1 MAEEAVVEAPQG
13 QQVDDLPRKVAVAV
27 PWRTFLLWF
36 GDVWKPGQ
44 HMALIAPTDSGK
56 TTFAVPVLK
65 LRLWVLAFDPKGG
78 DTRLQLSG
86 FQRITRWPPPEK
98 VRQDIAEGRPARLI
112 VGGINRSRADR
123 DKNLEFQR
131 HVLGEAFDE
140 GGWTVYLDEYQIL
153 ADRRMGGMDK
163 ESELLLISAR
173 DPKAMTIVTAYQAPA
188 WVPRAS
194 TRQATWIVIW
204 PTRDE
209 QVVKSLAEK
218 MGRDWREL
226 LAALRA
232 LPRHHVLIGGTDM
245 DAPLVITK
253 APALG

>member
-1 MAEEAVVEAPQG
+1 MTSPPPG
-13 QQVDDLPRKVAVAV
+13 SQVDDLPRKIAVAV
-27 PWRTFLLWF
+27 PWSTFLLWF
-36 GDVWKPGQ
+36 SDVWKPGQ

-65 LRLWVLAFDPKGG
+65 LRNYVLAFDPKGG
-78 DTRLQLSG
+78 DTRLAKSG
-86 FQRITRWPPPEK
+86 FTRITRWPPPRE
-98 VRQDIAEGRPARLI
+98 VMEDISEGRPARLI
-112 VGGINRSRADR
+112 VGAVVRTRAQRDR
-123 DKNLEFQR
+123 NLEFQR
-131 HVLGEAFDE
+131 HVLGEAFDW

-173 DPKAMTIVTAYQAPA
+173 DPKAMTIITAYQAPA

-194 TRQATWIVIW
+194 TRQATWMVVW

-218 MGRDWREL
+218 MGRDRREL
-226 LAALRA
+226 LAALKA
-232 LPRHHVLIGGTDM
+232 LPRHHVLVGGTDP
-245 DAPLVITK
+245 DAPLVLTH
-253 APALG
+253 APSLG

>member
-1 MAEEAVVEAPQG
+1 VTQPAGERAG
-13 QQVDDLPRKVAVAV
+13 DLPRKTAVAC

-36 GDVWKPGQ
+36 ADVWKPGQ

-65 LRLWVLAFDPKGG
+65 LRNYVLAFDPKGG
-78 DTRLQLSG
+78 DTRLALSG
-86 FQRITRWPPPEK
+86 FERITTWPPPDRI
-98 VRQDIAEGRPARLI
+98 RQDIAEGRPARLI
-112 VGGINRSRADR
+112 VGGIVRARADR
-123 DKNLEFQR
+123 ERNLQFQR

-173 DPKAMTIVTAYQAPA
+173 DPKRMTIVTAYQAPA

-194 TRQATWIVIW
+194 TRQATWMVIW

-218 MGRDWREL
+218 MGRDWREV
-226 LAALRA
+226 LAAVRA
-232 LPRHHVLIGGTDM
+232 LPRHHVLVAGTDM
-245 DAPLVITK
+245 DAPLVLTK